1 MINVGIDVGG
11 TFTDSVVER
20 EGPPPLY
27 FKTASTPDD
36 PSIGVMQ
43 GLEDVADALGITV
56 STLLNKTSLIIL
68 RIKAD
73 A

>member
-1 MINVGIDVGG
+1 MINIGIGGGG

-20 EGPPPLY
+20 EGPRPLY

-43 GLEDVADALGITV
+43 GLEDVADAL
-56 STLLNKTSLIIL
+56 
-68 RIKAD
+68 
-73 A
+73 